1 MVVRYWEP
9 YCRFGKLYNE
19 DNLAI
24 SGTHTHA
31 GPGGYLQ
38 YVLYSVTSL
47 GFIPQSFDVIVTAIE
62 MSIVQAHQSLKSGS
76 ILINSGVFVHYVFI
90 SEPCIL

>member
-1 MVVRYWEP
+1 M
-9 YCRFGKLYNE
+9 
-19 DNLAI
+19 DNIAI

-47 GFIPQSFDVIVTAIE
+47 GFIPQSFDAIVTAIE
-62 MSIVQAHQSLKSGS
+62 MSIVQAHQNLKSGS
-76 ILINSGVFVHYVFI
+76 IFINAGVFVSYALII
-90 SEPCIL
+90 SSKKTSLYPKKKKKSL

>member
-1 MVVRYWEP
+1 MCFFFFFPVKRY
-9 YCRFGKLYNE
+9 GDLYNE

-38 YVLYSVTSL
+38 YYLYSITSA
-47 GFIPQSFDVIVTAIE
+47 GFVPQSFNAIVTAVE
-62 MSIVQAHQSLKSGS
+62 MSIVQAHENLKPGS
-76 ILINSGVFVHYVFI
+76 ALINKGEHFYKSMYKYK
-90 SEPCIL
+90 EC

>member
-1 MVVRYWEP
+1 M
-9 YCRFGKLYNE
+9 YNE
-19 DNLAI
+19 ENVAI

-47 GFIPQSFDVIVTAIE
+47 GFIPQSFDAIVTAIE
-62 MSIVQAHQSLKSGS
+62 MSIVQAHQNLNSGS
-76 ILINSGVFVHYVFI
+76 IFI
-90 SEPCIL
+90 DTGEVM